1 MKRLAKI
8 TIVLISWLILISSC
22 TDKTTNS
29 PFDDMLSK
37 PPYSGLTDS
46 IKKEPAND
54 ELYFRRAVL
63 LNSNNLADPA
73 LADFKKAWSLKKDEK
88 YAVGIGNLL
97 LEKKPD
103 SAILYLESALKELP
117 KSFLLQL
124 TLARSLYALDKTAEA
139 LKICNDLLQKNPAQ
153 VDMMKLKAE
162 LLDKTGNT
170 TEAISILERAYQL
183 TPYNIDLNYELA
195 YKYAENKNAK
205 VIALC
210 DSLIRI
216 DTLGYHAEPYY
227 YKGIYFSNIN
237 DKSTAL
243 ELFGQAIQH
252 DFNYLNAYIEKGKIQ
267 LSQKKINVALTTFQL
282 ANTISPQFAD
292 AYYWIAKCQ
301 EELGQKDEA
310 KLNYQRAYGLDN
322 TFKEAKEAADKIKS
336 DNRDN

>member
-29 PFDDMLSK
+29 PFDDILTK
-37 PPYSGLTDS
+37 PPFSGLTDS

-63 LNSNNLADPA
+63 LNSNELAEPA
-73 LADFKKAWSLKKDEK
+73 LADFKKAWSLKKEEK
-88 YAVGIGNLL
+88 YAVGISNLL
-97 LEKKPD
+97 LDKNPD
-103 SAILYLESALKELP
+103 TAILYLEAALKELP

-124 TLARSLYALDKTAEA
+124 TLARSLFALNKTAEA
-139 LKICNDLLQKNPAQ
+139 LKICNDILQKNPDQ
-153 VDMMKLKAE
+153 VDMLKLKAE

-170 TEAISILERAYQL
+170 TEAIGILERAYQF

-216 DTLGYHAEPYY
+216 DTLGHHAEPYY

-243 ELFGQAIQH
+243 DLFGKAIQH
-252 DFNYLNAYIEKGKIQ
+252 DFNYLNAYIEKGKVQ
-267 LSQKKINVALTTFQL
+267 LSQKKVAAALATFQL
-282 ANTISPQFAD
+282 ANTISPQFPD

-310 KLNYQRAYGLDN
+310 RLNYQRAYGLDN
-322 TFKEAKEAADKIKS
+322 TFTEAKEAGDKLK
-336 DNRDN
+336 